1 MSERAAPYYCPY
13 CGDED
18 LEPHEATGEHGAG
31 YAWACRACARVFQV
45 RFAGLRAAAVAGAEG
60 TGTGEDA

>member
-18 LEPHEATGEHGAG
+18 LEP
-31 YAWACRACARVFQV
+31 YASEEESYGWYCRSCARAFRVKFLGIGV
-45 RFAGLRAAAVAGAEG
+45 RHS
-60 TGTGEDA
+60 